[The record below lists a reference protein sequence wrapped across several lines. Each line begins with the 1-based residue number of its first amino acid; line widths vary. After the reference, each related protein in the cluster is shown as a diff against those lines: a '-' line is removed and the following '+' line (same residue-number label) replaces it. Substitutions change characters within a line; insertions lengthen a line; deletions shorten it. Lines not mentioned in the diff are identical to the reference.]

1 MMPKEYSIGPYQ
13 IILPYDHLLDR
24 DQSTWLRYDTAL
36 GYIAGSVFQK
46 YPESS
51 AIDIGANVGD
61 SAALIKKYVDIPV
74 LCIEGNPQFIEYLKQ
89 NALRIGGIEIA
100 EYFVGKEGD
109 SVNLDRLL
117 SCGGT
122 ASIIDAIDVE
132 DAAGGTK
139 TKSLASIISNYPQ
152 FQNSQLL
159 KIDTDGFDFFI
170 IKSSIDL
177 ISQLS
182 PVLYFEYDITFE
194 ANGESAGLETIQ
206 SLFEIGYEYFIVYDN
221 YGNYLISLSND
232 EYDRFLDLT
241 TYLASN
247 RKRSGTPVVYYFDI
261 CAFTEKDL
269 DLFEEIRLGEI
280 NLSF

>member
-1 MMPKEYSIGPYQ
+1 MMSKEYSIGPYQ
-13 IILPYDHLLDR
+13 IILPPDHLLDGY
-24 DQSTWLRYDTAL
+24 QSTWLRYDTAL
-36 GYIAGSVFQK
+36 GYIAGAVFQK

-51 AIDIGANVGD
+51 AIDIGANIGD

-117 SCGGT
+117 SSGGT
-122 ASIIDAIDVE
+122 ASIVDAITVE
-132 DAAGGTK
+132 ESEATQ
-139 TKSLASIISNYPQ
+139 TKSLASIINNYPR
-152 FQNSQLL
+152 FQNSKLL

-170 IKSSIDL
+170 IQSSTEI

-182 PVLYFEYDITFE
+182 PVLYFEYDITFDS
-194 ANGESAGLETIQ
+194 NGESAGLETVQ
-206 SLFEIGYEYFIVYDN
+206 SLFDIGYEYFLVYDN
-221 YGNYLISLSND
+221 YGNYLISLSNQ

-247 RKRSGTPVVYYFDI
+247 RKKSGTPVVYYFDI
-261 CAFTEKDL
+261 CAFTDNDL